1 MGWETA
7 ESSGV
12 LECIA
17 ALRLTNEATS
27 WSSSSLVRDP
37 GLDAAAVAV
46 ALEALRKVFYSR
58 PSWCPA
64 SKSDNFPTVD
74 LTENP
79 VASPS
84 VAHASRSSPSSPS
97 KCS

>member
-1 MGWETA
+1 MTLNVAIMERQRQPLEGIEVTRPFCTLRPSFVLRECRVFRQAKKRMGWETA

-46 ALEALRKVFYSR
+46 ALEALRK
-58 PSWCPA
+58 
-64 SKSDNFPTVD
+64 
-74 LTENP
+74 
-79 VASPS
+79 
-84 VAHASRSSPSSPS
+84 
-97 KCS
+97 